1 MNLPYNNKC
10 LLVVVYF
17 LSFFTLSAQDLPN
30 TGVLFSLSNSQGFC
44 APFSLEMQIVV
55 PENSPTT
62 EYIFILHDIL
72 QPYTYS
78 DTLSYFQA
86 DIPEFISFQLES
98 SSCSAS
104 GAGYKIDYYIK
115 DLSSPAPFNSDL
127 GLPLNSLFPIFI
139 NGSPAADFSVN
150 NNCNLFTFENN
161 SISGE
166 LIDDGTCESEEEHIY
181 WLIGAD
187 ASEYEIISGVLG
199 DDFFEG
205 SETLDIQFFEPGHY
219 QVSIVA
225 ATCAADTLTKNICVE
240 NVSPEIEF
248 NIPDTV
254 CVDELIV
261 FESTFDEPFFCES
274 TYTWGLAQL
283 TSECSFSSSL
293 YTFENNSDSSS
304 FEPSLLI
311 HNPGLYEIHFTATS
325 SCEDFPI
332 EYIDSIFIQ
341 GSPQIQD
348 YTYSQ
353 ACSSYQINLVVDYDT
368 CLSSSSINYDWNV
381 VAENELISE
390 DLDLVELIFQSAGE
404 YQIEYSLTSE
414 CGSDTA
420 IFDVSVADTLIVD
433 LGNDTIVCFGA
444 SLELIPEVSGGILPY
459 SYEWIGLNASSP
471 FFNIENIETSLE
483 LILQVSDLNCTELD
497 TVFIDVPTAP
507 ELVLDS
513 LYTMCEGDTLTISPE
528 YLFDT
533 ELYTIIWQDT
543 IESLNFV
550 YSEEDSIEVHL
561 LITDSIGCSYSE
573 IAFID
578 VSFIP
583 EFELDTLNYCADDEM
598 IMPTPHLNGV
608 WEGDY
613 VVFDTI
619 TGDYLFNDNQA
630 SDTEH
635 EIYYSIE
642 NEFGCNAQDT
652 TVLIINSNPSL
663 GIFYNP
669 TSFCAPDISYLVL
682 APETFENPITTN
694 YTINVF
700 QGENSIVESFN
711 HIQSN
716 LPDTLFFNDL
726 TSSSCDAVYSDTV
739 FNGAY
744 FVQIE
749 AHNDSCDFTTIV
761 TSKLFYSEA
770 AHSDFQIDSTSAC
783 QDSIYTFTNESTGAS
798 NLLGDCSPSDIIWQ
812 ISGEQGVHWNVISGQ
827 LGDSIAV
834 GSDSLDIQFMN
845 SGDYEITLIATSCN
859 SDTLNKFICVEGSLN
874 PIVSVPN
881 SACTNTELDIENN
894 TDASGI
900 CSIEYLWSVAQVG
913 SFCLQGASSDFALT
927 NSQSSIPNITINN
940 PGEYLITCEMSNDC
954 VTLTTT
960 DTVLISSPP
969 EVTLVDVNQ
978 LDICNSGHISLE
990 LETENCATPL
1000 FNYSWQVED
1009 ASIIQSDSLEME
1021 LILDNYGANQ
1031 IMYTIVNL
1039 CGTDNFVYTYNYQTP
1054 LVVEFG
1060 PMLTFCNQSIPQLLD
1075 DPNTGSWS
1083 GLYVQE
1089 LGGEYL
1095 FTPTQEGLFTVAYSY
1110 TDANNCAQQEFLDI
1124 TVLPLV
1130 VVDITQNIASSVNVP
1145 VAFAYSPLGGAFSAD
1160 ESVSIVGNTVAGST
1174 VGEYVVYYEY
1184 GYNTCY
1190 VIDSMTFVVGS
1201 LPVVSINDTIICYGD
1216 SVLLSPDIEFV
1227 SEPYSQVWNT
1237 ANVNQNIYVSP
1248 DVTTSYSF
1256 LVTDAFGGQT
1266 TVNTLVEVQC
1276 SYVNFEEFEYVH
1288 ISNEMEQFLPN
1299 NASYENVLF
1308 EGCTGLALTFYKPEC
1323 SIGDIAIDYH
1333 LEGSASLVDDYSVS
1347 PISQSIT
1354 ILSDQDSVSIE
1365 FIVNEDYL
1373 EETPDSIIII
1383 IDPIYYT
1390 PCYTSG
1396 PDTLLFIINDRPAL
1410 GVSLS
1415 PNQSVHCSGDE
1426 VVLEAQGVGGVGGL
1440 MSPFSSLEP
1449 FSYFWSNIGT
1459 AETQTVNPLVT
1470 SEYCVEVVDVCGRN
1484 AEACVVVYV
1493 PLYLPLEVE
1502 SEFKYTCE
1510 DVEIQICS
1518 YTSGGDGVYTYEWLN
1533 GETESCIED
1542 YEGIYTV
1549 IVTDGC
1555 GVQASTQG
1563 QIFFDEVANPSF
1575 EYLTI
1580 PHENLGVEFNN
1591 YTENISNLTCVW
1603 NFGDNS
1609 QGVNVN
1615 HPNPIHIY
1623 PEVGDY
1629 IVTLTAT
1636 SSLYGC
1642 VNENSILVSV
1652 TSNFNLY
1659 IPSAFSPN
1667 NDDLNDGFRPIING
1681 HDFYELLIMDKWGKQ
1696 IYRTIDNEEY
1706 WGGENE
1712 GKPCSQGVYTCKI
1725 TYSKSNQLGRHVTYT
1740 SVALI
1745 R

>member
-1 MNLPYNNKC
+1 MKHLLINKC
-10 LLVVVYF
+10 LLIIVCLF
-17 LSFFTLSAQDLPN
+17 SFINLSAQDCPN
-30 TGVLFSLSNSQGFC
+30 TGVILNLSSSQGFC
-44 APFSLEMQIVV
+44 APFSTAIAVQI
-55 PENSPTT
+55 PENNPAT

-78 DTLSYFQA
+78 DTLYYFQA

-104 GAGYKIDYYIK
+104 GTGYEVDYYIK
-115 DLSSPAPFNSDL
+115 NISCPAPFNSDL
-127 GLPLNSLFPIFI
+127 GVHLGTLVNIFI
-139 NGSPAADFSVN
+139 NGSPTADFSVN

-161 SISGE
+161 SVSGE
-166 LIDDGTCESEEEHIY
+166 LIDDGTCVSEEEHIY
-181 WLIGAD
+181 WLIDAD

-205 SETLDIQFFEPGHY
+205 SETLDIQFFEPGYY

-240 NVSPEIEF
+240 NISPEIEF

-274 TYTWGLAQL
+274 TYTWELAQL
-283 TSECSFSSSL
+283 TSECSFSASL

-311 HNPGLYEIHFTATS
+311 HNPGLYEVHFTATS

-348 YTYSQ
+348 HIYSQ
-353 ACSSYQINLVVDYDT
+353 VCNSYQINLGLDYDS

-390 DLDLVELIFQSAGE
+390 DLDLIELIFQSAGE
-404 YQIEYSLTSE
+404 YQIEYSLSSE
-414 CGSDTA
+414 CGSDSA
-420 IFDVSVADTLIVD
+420 IFDVSVADTLIVE

-444 SLELIPEVSGGILPY
+444 SIELTPEVSGGILPY
-459 SYEWIGLNASSP
+459 SYEWIGLNATSP
-471 FFNIENIETSLE
+471 FLNIENIETSLE
-483 LILQVSDLNCTELD
+483 VILQASDLNCTELD
-497 TVFIDVPTAP
+497 TVYIDVPIAP

-513 LYTMCEGDTLTISPE
+513 LYTMCDGDTITISPE

-533 ELYTIIWQDT
+533 ELYTIVWQDT

-550 YSEEDSIEVHL
+550 YYEEDSIDVHL
-561 LITDSIGCSYSE
+561 LITDSIGCSYNE
-573 IAFID
+573 TAFID
-578 VSFIP
+578 VSSIS
-583 EFELDTLNYCADDEM
+583 EFDLEPLNYCADDEM

-619 TGDYLFNDNQA
+619 TGNYLFNDNQT
-630 SDTEH
+630 SVPEH

-642 NEFGCNAQDT
+642 NEFGCTTQDT
-652 TVLIINSNPSL
+652 SLLIVNSNPIL
-663 GIFYNP
+663 GIIPNT
-669 TSFCAPDISYLVL
+669 TSFCAPNISYLVL
-682 APETFENPITTN
+682 TPATFENPITTN
-694 YTINVF
+694 YTVNVF
-700 QGENSIVESFN
+700 QGEDNIV
-711 HIQSN
+711 HTDTLLQSN
-716 LPDTLFFNDL
+716 LPDTLFFNL
-726 TSSSCDAVYSDTV
+726 TSNSCEAEYGDTL
-739 FNGAY
+739 FDGAY
-744 FVQIE
+744 LVEIV
-749 AHNDSCDFTTIV
+749 AHNDSCDFTTIAE
-761 TSKLFYSEA
+761 SKLYYSKA

-798 NLLGDCSPSDIIWQ
+798 NSLGDCSPSDIIWQ
-812 ISGEQGVHWNVISGQ
+812 ISGDQGVHWNVISGQ
-827 LGDSIAV
+827 LGDSITV
-834 GSDSLDIQFMN
+834 GSDSLHIQFMN
-845 SGDYEITLIATSCN
+845 SSDYEITLIATTCN
-859 SDTLNKFICVEGSLN
+859 SDTLSKFICVEGSLN

-881 SACTNTELDIENN
+881 SACINTELDIENN

-900 CSIEYLWSVAQVG
+900 CSIEYLWSVVQVG
-913 SFCLQGASSDFALT
+913 SFCIQGASSDFTLT
-927 NSQSSIPNITINN
+927 NSQLSIPNITINN

-954 VTLTTT
+954 VTLTIT

-978 LDICNSGHISLE
+978 LDICNPGHISLE

-1000 FNYSWQVED
+1000 FNYSWQVEE

-1031 IMYTIVNL
+1031 IMYTIENL
-1039 CGTDNFVYTYNYQTP
+1039 CGTDNFVYTYNYQAP
-1054 LVVEFG
+1054 LEVEFG

-1089 LGGEYL
+1089 LEGEYL
-1095 FTPTQEGLFTVAYSY
+1095 FTPTQEGLFTLSYSY
-1110 TDANNCAQQEFLDI
+1110 TDVNNCAQQEFLDI

-1145 VAFAYSPLGGAFSAD
+1145 VEFSYNPLGGTFSSD

-1184 GYNTCY
+1184 GNNTCY

-1237 ANVNQNIYVSP
+1237 GNVNQNIYVSP

-1266 TVNTLVEVQC
+1266 TVNSLVEVQC

-1288 ISNEMEQFLPN
+1288 ISNETEQFLPN
-1299 NASYENVLF
+1299 NASYENILF
-1308 EGCTGLALTFYKPEC
+1308 EGCTGLVLTFYKPEC

-1347 PISQSIT
+1347 PISQSII
-1354 ILSDQDSVSIE
+1354 ILSDQDSVKIE

-1373 EETPDSIIII
+1373 EENPDSIIII

-1390 PCYTSG
+1390 PCYTSS
-1396 PDTLLFIINDRPAL
+1396 PDTLLFIINDQPAL

-1440 MSPFSSLEP
+1440 ISPFSSLEP
-1449 FSYFWSNIGT
+1449 FSYFWSSIGT

-1470 SEYCVEVVDVCGRN
+1470 SEYCVEVVDICGSSV
-1484 AEACVVVYV
+1484 EACVVVYV
-1493 PLYLPLEVE
+1493 PLYSPLEVE

-1510 DVEIQICS
+1510 DIEVQICS
-1518 YTSGGDGVYTYEWLN
+1518 YTSGGDGDYTYEWLN

-1542 YEGIYTV
+1542 FEGIYSV
-1549 IVTDGC
+1549 VVTDGC
-1555 GVQASTQG
+1555 NVQANAEG
-1563 QIFFDEVANPSF
+1563 QIFFDAVSSPFF
-1575 EYLTI
+1575 EFLTI

-1591 YTENISNLTCVW
+1591 YTANLSNLTCVW
-1603 NFGDNS
+1603 DFGDNS
-1609 QGVNVN
+1609 LGVNIN
-1615 HPNPIHIY
+1615 HLNPIHIY
-1623 PEVGDY
+1623 PEVGNY
-1629 IVTLTAT
+1629 IATLTAT
-1636 SSLYGC
+1636 STLYGC
-1642 VNENSILVSV
+1642 VNENALLVSV
-1652 TSNFNLY
+1652 SSNFNLY
-1659 IPSAFSPN
+1659 IPSVFSPN
-1667 NDDLNDGFRPIING
+1667 NDDLNDGFKPIING
-1681 HDFYELLIMDKWGKQ
+1681 YEYYELLIIDKWGKQ
-1696 IYRTIDNEEY
+1696 IYRSINNDEY
-1706 WGGENE
+1706 WD
-1712 GKPCSQGVYTCKI
+1712 GKNNGKDCTQGVYTCKL
-1725 TYSKSNQLGRHVTYT
+1725 TYSKNNILGRHVVYE
-1740 SVALI
+1740 SVSLI